1 MRNIKHVMHGSCLTA
16 APPQCN
22 NVLHWTQLKRSS
34 QMCDPVWLLSTSL
47 VKNIFV
53 LVCVIYKIVVY
64 YIVFLHSPEICD
76 ELFWCYS
83 ENNYILSV
91 TC

>member
-1 MRNIKHVMHGSCLTA
+1 MRNIKHVMHGSCLMA

-34 QMCDPVWLLSTSL
+34 QTCDPLWLLSTSL

-64 YIVFLHSPEICD
+64 YIVFCTVLK
-76 ELFWCYS
+76 FVM
-83 ENNYILSV
+83 NYFGVILKI
-91 TC
+91 TTFCR